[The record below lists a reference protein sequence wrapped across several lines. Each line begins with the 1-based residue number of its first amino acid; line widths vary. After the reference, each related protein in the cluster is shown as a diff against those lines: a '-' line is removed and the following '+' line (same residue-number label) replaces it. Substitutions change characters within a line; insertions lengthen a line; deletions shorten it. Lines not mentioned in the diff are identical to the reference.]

1 MLSKDLENSLNQ
13 LFKDCSENH
22 EEFVTIEHLLLV
34 LTQEESARK
43 VFESLSVDITSLQKE
58 IKDHIKKNVP
68 KVNEKKEIQPTLAF
82 QRVLQRAIFHV
93 QSSGKTEVHGENL
106 LAALFSE
113 KESYAVYIL
122 NRRNISRLD
131 VVDYISHGKTTSVET
146 EEIAE
151 EPQKTT
157 ESYPDFLT
165 NLNAMALEG
174 KIDPLIG
181 REDTTE
187 RLFQIL
193 GRRRKNNPVLVGE
206 SGVGKTAIAEG
217 LAKAI
222 SENRCPK
229 IFEEYEVMS
238 LDVGSLVS
246 GTKYRGDFEKKM
258 KALTEYLKKNEKIIL
273 FVDEIHTIIGAGS
286 ASGGALDASNLLKPA
301 LARGDI
307 RCIGATTYKE
317 YRQIFEKNNSL
328 SRRFQK
334 IDIDEP
340 TIDQALKILEGLKHK
355 FEDYHEVT
363 YSKEAL
369 KSAVELSNKY
379 LQDSKLPDKAIDLID
394 EAGSRKKL
402 NKKTGKVIRKSDI
415 ETLISSI
422 TNIPTV
428 QLTASNK
435 ENLKS
440 LEGNL
445 KSVIFGQDHAIESV
459 VSAIKTAKAGIGNE
473 DKPICSFLFTGPTGV
488 GKTELTKQL
497 ALFLGIEFTRID
509 MSEYMEKHTVSKLI
523 GSPPGYVG
531 YEQGGLL
538 TEEINKKQ
546 HCVLLL
552 DEIEKA
558 HPDIFNILLQIL
570 DYGNLSD
577 SNGRKINF
585 KNTLIVMTSNT
596 GAVEAENDSV
606 GFIEQSS
613 NDKYQKAVS
622 KAFTP
627 EFRNRLDG
635 IVNFNSLNEK
645 NLHSVV
651 EKFLI
656 EVQVKLNEKGIDLEY
671 ESEVLNY
678 VLQKNTDQKLGA
690 RPIARIVEKEIKKP
704 IANLIIQDKAR
715 RGDIVSASVA
725 KGSLSL
731 KVRSKLKVT

>member
-1 MLSKDLENSLNQ
+1 M
-13 LFKDCSENH
+13 
-22 EEFVTIEHLLLV
+22 
-34 LTQEESARK
+34 
-43 VFESLSVDITSLQKE
+43 
-58 IKDHIKKNVP
+58 
-68 KVNEKKEIQPTLAF
+68 
-82 QRVLQRAIFHV
+82 
-93 QSSGKTEVHGENL
+93 
-106 LAALFSE
+106 
-113 KESYAVYIL
+113 
-122 NRRNISRLD
+122 
-131 VVDYISHGKTTSVET
+131 
-146 EEIAE
+146 
-151 EPQKTT
+151 
-157 ESYPDFLT
+157 
-165 NLNAMALEG
+165 
-174 KIDPLIG
+174 
-181 REDTTE
+181 
-187 RLFQIL
+187 
-193 GRRRKNNPVLVGE
+193 
-206 SGVGKTAIAEG
+206 
-217 LAKAI
+217 
-222 SENRCPK
+222 
-229 IFEEYEVMS
+229 
-238 LDVGSLVS
+238 
-246 GTKYRGDFEKKM
+246 
-258 KALTEYLKKNEKIIL
+258 
-273 FVDEIHTIIGAGS
+273 
-286 ASGGALDASNLLKPA
+286 
-301 LARGDI
+301 
-307 RCIGATTYKE
+307 
-317 YRQIFEKNNSL
+317 
-328 SRRFQK
+328 
-334 IDIDEP
+334 
-340 TIDQALKILEGLKHK
+340 
-355 FEDYHEVT
+355 
-363 YSKEAL
+363 
-369 KSAVELSNKY
+369 
-379 LQDSKLPDKAIDLID
+379 
-394 EAGSRKKL
+394 
-402 NKKTGKVIRKSDI
+402 
-415 ETLISSI
+415 
-422 TNIPTV
+422 
-428 QLTASNK
+428 
-435 ENLKS
+435 
-440 LEGNL
+440 
-445 KSVIFGQDHAIESV
+445 IFGQDHAIESV

-613 NDKYQKAVS
+613 DDKYQKAVS

-656 EVQVKLNEKGIDLEY
+656 EVQAKLNEKGIDLEY
-671 ESEVLNY
+671 ETEVLNY

-715 RGDIVSASVA
+715 RGDIVSASIA